1 MKTDDF
7 EWDDVKAEINRRA
20 HKVTFEQACDALSDP
35 FMVDW
40 IDDGQDEGEDRF
52 CALGMVENRLFFA
65 RPPKNFCLKGS
76 ELFGSF
82 DFPDEIGPIWSKIGP
97 SRDFA

>member
-52 CALGMVENRLFFA
+52 CALGMVENRL
-65 RPPKNFCLKGS
+65 RCLHDKGAS
-76 ELFGSF
+76 DQDYFGA
-82 DFPDEIGPIWSKIGP
+82 P
-97 SRDFA
+97 SRTFRTTDVS

>member
-52 CALGMVENRLFFA
+52 CALGMVENRLFFVAYTIRGRAIRIISA
-65 RPPKNFCLKGS
+65 RPAETFERRMYHEEN
-76 ELFGSF
+76 ET
-82 DFPDEIGPIWSKIGP
+82 
-97 SRDFA
+97 